1 MPIQDYQAAAGTLQG
16 FLKLLTTHGRLRLRY
31 RITAGAGAAD
41 PDGFEAREI
50 YIELAGPDAPLLTAR
65 NGELLRALEH
75 IAAKLLL
82 LEPEEHDK
90 ISFDS
95 GGFKALRAQEMRL
108 RAQTAAAQALRTRQ
122 PVPFPPSNSRE
133 RRLLHLVLKDHA
145 GVKTHSVGEGPA
157 RVLVV
162 FPDGYDQA
170 SYTPPPGAL
179 PDRPRRDSRERPR
192 RF

>member
-1 MPIQDYQAAAGTLQG
+1 MPIQDYQAAAGTIQN

-50 YIELAGPDAPLLTAR
+50 YVELAGPDVPLILAR
-65 NGELLRALEH
+65 GGELLRAFEH
-75 IAAKLLL
+75 IAAKLVH

-90 ISFDS
+90 ISFDADN
-95 GGFKALRAQEMRL
+95 FKALRAQELRL
-108 RAQTAAAQALRTRQ
+108 RAQTAAEQAVRFGR

-133 RRLLHLVLKDHA
+133 RRLLHLLLKEHA
-145 GVKTHSVGEGPA
+145 GVTTQSVGEGRE

-162 FPDGYDQA
+162 FPEGYDQA
-170 SYTPPPGAL
+170 SYTPPLIAL
-179 PDRPRRDSRERPR
+179 PERPRRDGPR
-192 RF
+192 RS